1 MAKTTKPTDQ
11 QIIKTKPTIFP
22 LGFAIAQIEKS
33 FVVIDFVDQLDG
45 RTVVLESIAL
55 PAERAAQLSQALKDS
70 LENGDS
76 ED

>member
-1 MAKTTKPTDQ
+1 MAKTIKPINQ
-11 QIIKTKPTIFP
+11 QIVKTKPTIFP
-22 LGFAIAQIEKS
+22 LGFAITQVEKS

-55 PAERAAQLSQALKDS
+55 PTERAAQLSQALKDA
-70 LENGDS
+70 LEDDNS